1 MAVLAVKAA
10 HIRADRPFYVIQGII
25 RYIHVHGIVNT
36 YYVYMYDMI
45 FVSKGYTP
53 ICYLTLSTYAIY
65 INSASCVQSNNFKQA
80 MQEVNTLSRIE
91 LYFHNDHM
99 YIFIAYIQNMI
110 CILHLEYLVLH
121 IAISTNLY

>member
-1 MAVLAVKAA
+1 M
-10 HIRADRPFYVIQGII
+10 
-25 RYIHVHGIVNT
+25 
-36 YYVYMYDMI
+36 YMYDMI

-91 LYFHNDHM
+91 LYFHKTIVYFHSIYSEHDMHTSFGIPCLAHRN
-99 YIFIAYIQNMI
+99 
-110 CILHLEYLVLH
+110 
-121 IAISTNLY
+121 